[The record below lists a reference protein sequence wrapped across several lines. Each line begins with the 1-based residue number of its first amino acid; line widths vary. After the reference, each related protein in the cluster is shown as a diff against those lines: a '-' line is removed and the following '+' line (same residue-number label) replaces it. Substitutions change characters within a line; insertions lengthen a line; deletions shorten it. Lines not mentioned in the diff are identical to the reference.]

1 MDLLLTGL
9 VALTILILF
18 LRGRRRRTGS
28 APQARRE
35 PRRRLRSPSWP
46 FFSRHGKDDWR
57 YWRDL
62 AITLALGIA
71 FVAGLMVLAARG
83 MI

>member
-1 MDLLLTGL
+1 MDLLITGL
-9 VALTILILF
+9 IVLLVLILF
-18 LRGRRRRTGS
+18 LKGRKRTPRRAHTGPSRSGERLS
-28 APQARRE
+28 APTR
-35 PRRRLRSPSWP
+35 P

-83 MI
+83 VI

>member
-1 MDLLLTGL
+1 MDLVLTGL
-9 VALTILILF
+9 IALLVLILF
-18 LRGRRRRTGS
+18 LKGRRR
-28 APQARRE
+28 PAR
-35 PRRRLRSPSWP
+35 PASRRPDGAGRLPSPKRA

-71 FVAGLMVLAARG
+71 FIAGLLALAARG
-83 MI
+83 VI